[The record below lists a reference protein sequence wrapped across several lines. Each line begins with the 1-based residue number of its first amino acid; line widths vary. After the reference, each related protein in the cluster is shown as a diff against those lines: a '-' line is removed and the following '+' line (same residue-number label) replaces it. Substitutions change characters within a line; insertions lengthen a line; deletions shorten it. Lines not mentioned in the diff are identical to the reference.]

1 MENVCFFD
9 RFVSILCFS
18 FHKPDKILS
27 FLMFIYIYI
36 NFLME
41 NNCYVYFFFNLTV
54 IFALEV
60 DYLIL
65 KFTDKLVR

>member
-41 NNCYVYFFFNLTV
+41 NNCYVFFFFNLTV